1 MSETESIHLL
11 TRLRGIRPIRITN
24 KRKALGATRLPV
36 LGQENTSNVS
46 VLGEHVAQ
54 ILFLGEL
61 RHVGNTQSSA
71 IVAVEFAAH
80 LLACARTATQMRGN
94 VAARAG
100 AQTAS
105 CTAGRI
111 VWHFRGGDI
120 AFGGHGV
127 LEGTFCGEMVSLA
140 NTALDLCVLEL
151 RLLLRFVAL
160 IFVAGFPVG
169 DGAEGDVFGDGD
181 GVCLWAGGLAL
192 FLSEF
197 RPLLSFGDAGVYD
210 LLYDG
215 LLDAPCCLV
224 FLAVFADAVGDY
236 GFGAVF
242 VLDDLLGWEGGEGGL
257 LVFFFRP
264 VGAAVVVLSA

>member
-1 MSETESIHLL
+1 MLKLTSIHLL
-11 TRLRGIRPIRITN
+11 TRLGSITPIRITN

-36 LGQENTSNVS
+36 LGQENTSNMS

-61 RHVGNTQSSA
+61 RHVGNTQGSA

-111 VWHFRGGDI
+111 VGHFCGGDV

-127 LEGTFCGEMVSLA
+127 FEGTFCGEMVSLA

-151 RLLLRFVAL
+151 GLLLRFVAL

-169 DGAEGDVFGDGD
+169 YGAEGDVLGDGD
-181 GVCLWAGGLAL
+181 GVCLWACGLAL

-197 RPLLSFGDAGVYD
+197 RPLLSFSDAWVYD

-215 LLDAPCCLV
+215 LLDAPCLLV
-224 FLAVFADAVGDY
+224 FLAVVAPAEGDD
-236 GFGAVF
+236 GFGSVF
-242 VLDDLLGWEGGEGGL
+242 VLDDLLWWELVGDL

-264 VGAAVVVLSA
+264 VGAAVAVLSA